1 MKTPF
6 QYLNDNIFLPKKIY
20 LTLAVCMNRL
30 TLNSKMQLKEDY
42 EKNVKNK
49 KLVRIIKNQEKE
61 TSDAKEKTVA
71 CFDLVQ
77 VSLT

>member
-1 MKTPF
+1 
-6 QYLNDNIFLPKKIY
+6 
-20 LTLAVCMNRL
+20 MNRL